1 MAIWKGKHNFN
12 EEHGEIF
19 KDKSIDFEMHITVD
33 DGSFSGTFIDP
44 EFAELNETEIKVS
57 GFFEDNFVSFVITY
71 PFRKIYNG
79 DGTPVL
85 LMDKLNHEVNYYGEF
100 QENSKIISG
109 DWEIIEVMALDL
121 LGNQIIFSTGTF
133 EMEEKV

>member
-19 KDKSIDFEMHITVD
+19 KDKSIAFEMQITVD

-57 GFFEDNFVSFVITY
+57 GFFEDNFVSFVVTY
-71 PFRKIYNG
+71 PFRKIYNSNG
-79 DGTPVL
+79 DAVL
-85 LMDKLNHEVNYYGEF
+85 LMEKINHEVNYYGEF
-100 QENSKIISG
+100 PDDSKIISG

-121 LGNQIIFSTGTF
+121 LGNPIIFSTGTF
-133 EMEEKV
+133 EMEEK